1 MKDPLLTQHPNFC
14 DMMQFSSPVPD
25 PLLSGHW
32 SCVLGGNVLD
42 LGLQDRAWSA

>member
-1 MKDPLLTQHPNFC
+1 MKDPLATQRPNFC

-32 SCVLGGNVLD
+32 NRLLGGNVLD
-42 LGLQDRAWSA
+42 LGLQDRARSA